1 MAQKGPGP
9 IPANSMTRKPASG
22 PLIFDPPD
30 RESMPSIRL
39 PRPGRDELDL
49 LHRVRIE
56 QKPLDID
63 ARKMNRIGIEASG
76 RDDLFHLDDAS
87 PASGRH
93 RPIEVARG
101 LAEQT
106 LACLV
111 RLARKRAVQ
120 GKCVSERVDLGGR
133 GVIKK

>member
-1 MAQKGPGP
+1 MRITSAPGPASIMAQKGPVP

-76 RDDLFHLDDAS
+76 RDDIFHLDDAS
-87 PASGRH
+87 PARDRH
-93 RPIEVARG
+93 RSLQVARG
-101 LAEQT
+101 TADQN
-106 LACLV
+106 ADYLV
-111 RLARKRAVQ
+111 RLRMIYNRRAT
-120 GKCVSERVDLGGR
+120 
-133 GVIKK
+133 

>member
-39 PRPGRDELDL
+39 PRPGRAELDL
-49 LHRVRIE
+49 LPRVRIE
-56 QKPLDID
+56 QKLLDID

-76 RDDLFHLDDAS
+76 RAAPFHLADDYPS
-87 PASGRH
+87 RGRH
-93 RPIEVARG
+93 RSIEGAPG
-101 LAEQT
+101 FAEQ
-106 LACLV
+106 
-111 RLARKRAVQ
+111 KH
-120 GKCVSERVDLGGR
+120 
-133 GVIKK
+133 